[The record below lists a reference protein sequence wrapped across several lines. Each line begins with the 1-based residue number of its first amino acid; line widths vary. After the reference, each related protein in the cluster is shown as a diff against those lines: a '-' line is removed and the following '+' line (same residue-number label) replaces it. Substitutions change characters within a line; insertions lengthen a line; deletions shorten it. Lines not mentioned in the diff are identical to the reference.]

1 MLPFHEEVK
10 QNTIGVT
17 KKTNA
22 KQPHYKGLVLSY
34 LVENEIVIY
43 TSCQKVIR
51 MWFYNQGQ
59 QKPRWEDLKT
69 SNAKT
74 QAHVN
79 DDRLEVK
86 EGIGTKWSCG
96 FRLDG
101 WMFDMN
107 VGDELIFEK

>member
-1 MLPFHEEVK
+1 
-10 QNTIGVT
+10 
-17 KKTNA
+17 
-22 KQPHYKGLVLSY
+22 
-34 LVENEIVIY
+34 
-43 TSCQKVIR
+43 
-51 MWFYNQGQ
+51 MWLYNQGQ
-59 QKPRWEDLKT
+59 QKPRWKDLKT

-101 WMFDMN
+101 LD
-107 VGDELIFEK
+107 V